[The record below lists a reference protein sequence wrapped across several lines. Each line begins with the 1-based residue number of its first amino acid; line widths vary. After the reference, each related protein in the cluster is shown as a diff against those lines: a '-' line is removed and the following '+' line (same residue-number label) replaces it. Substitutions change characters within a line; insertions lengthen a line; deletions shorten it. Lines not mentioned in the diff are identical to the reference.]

1 MWKLEFVEMLMRRL
15 VPDLHDFEWMGLDLV
30 KERMERLDPE
40 LWASYRAH
48 HSPHSRKMAM
58 EKHLL

>member
-1 MWKLEFVEMLMRRL
+1 MLMRRL